1 MLATSF
7 PGGSDGKEF
16 ACNVGD
22 LGSIPGSER
31 SLGEGNGLRYS
42 CLENSMDRG
51 AWWVSVQGG
60 HKESDTTK
68 QLMSAEALRHWQTS
82 SLGLSK
88 INVRAGPTGQR
99 RKPCFMGES

>member
-1 MLATSF
+1 
-7 PGGSDGKEF
+7 
-16 ACNVGD
+16 
-22 LGSIPGSER
+22 
-31 SLGEGNGLRYS
+31 
-42 CLENSMDRG
+42 MDRG